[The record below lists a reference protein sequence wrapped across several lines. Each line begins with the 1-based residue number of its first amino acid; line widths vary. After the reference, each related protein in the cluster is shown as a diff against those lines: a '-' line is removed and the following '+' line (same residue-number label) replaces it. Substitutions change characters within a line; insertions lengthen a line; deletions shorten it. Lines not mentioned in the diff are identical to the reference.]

1 MKLLEV
7 HVLQT
12 VAPSSL
18 NRDDTGSP
26 KDALFGGFRRARVSS
41 QAQKRAVRIAFG
53 GTVTASFSHEEL
65 ACRTVKA
72 LRELLIPELVARGI
86 RDNDAET
93 SARAALG
100 LLKKSKGGD
109 REKKTIFS
117 DKRPDETSYLL
128 YLGKREV
135 EGLVNFIAA
144 NLDTLKQVE
153 SPHDKKTKAVRKD
166 DDKKT
171 KALVPEL
178 VSLLD
183 GGKAVDLALF
193 GRMLADRPELGR
205 DAAAQVAHAIST
217 HKVDRE
223 FDFYTA
229 VDDLNPKEETGAGMM
244 GDVEFCSAT
253 LYRYAVVDLA
263 TLLKNLQ
270 EDKELAIRGALA
282 FLEAFALTLPSGKQ
296 NSFAAHNPPLFV
308 AFRAGVGLPRSL
320 ATAFERPM
328 WPNDR
333 LPLSAISAQALVQE
347 WAKFDRVYKPLDPE
361 WAAALDLTQTDLG
374 EVVPRVTSLNDLKS
388 EAEKALKALVE
399 V

>member
-41 QAQKRAVRIAFG
+41 QAQKRATRLAFRDWPLLEIEEQAVR
-53 GTVTASFSHEEL
+53 TKRLEEEIGRHLSDLPEDRVRL
-65 ACRTVKA
+65 AVENA
-72 LRELLIPELVARGI
+72 L
-86 RDNDAET
+86 N
-93 SARAALG
+93 ALG
-100 LLKKSKGGD
+100 FGLKQGKTQYLLFLGHQEVTELGKLIRANFEALTSTEAKGK
-109 REKKTIFS
+109 KKT
-117 DKRPDETSYLL
+117 
-128 YLGKREV
+128 EV
-135 EGLVNFIAA
+135 DG
-144 NLDTLKQVE
+144 DLK
-153 SPHDKKTKAVRKD
+153 T
-166 DDKKT
+166 
-171 KALVPEL
+171 ALERV
-178 VSLLD
+178 LD

-193 GRMLADRPELGR
+193 GRMLADRPELGV
-205 DAAAQVAHAIST
+205 DAACQVAHAIST

-244 GDVEFCSAT
+244 GDVEFYSAT

-263 TLLKNLQ
+263 KLLENLHG
-270 EDKELAIRGALA
+270 DRKLAIKGALA
-282 FLEAFALTLPSGKQ
+282 FLEAFTLTLPSGKQ
-296 NSFAAHNPPLFV
+296 NSFAAHNPPLSV

-333 LPLSAISAQALVQE
+333 LPLSALSAQALVQE
-347 WAKFDRVYKPLDPE
+347 WAKFDQVYGPLHPE
-361 WAAALDLTQTDLG
+361 WAAALDLTETDLG
-374 EVVPRVTSLNDLKS
+374 QVVPRVASLTDLKS
-388 EAEKALKALVE
+388 EAEKALKSLVE